1 MHRAAP
7 LRPRPLW
14 RYLWVL
20 TLIALGMSW
29 LTLVFVA
36 YFTGLH
42 EADEVTDGQ
51 LASSV
56 QMLLR
61 QPAMAAPAAAP
72 MVLTKRDGTAED
84 LASYAPE
91 LHVVVWQDERVLW
104 DTHGLASALPARLTE
119 QPQDVSLVWKGQS
132 QVWRALLGTAS
143 TGSGGTRK
151 VLVLIDKDRR
161 EALGRDIAW
170 HIVRPALVLLPL
182 VALLLL
188 WAIRR
193 GLLPLQRLAEKVA
206 DLDLDAGQLLPT
218 LQPYEEL
225 SGTVNAINRLAQ
237 RLQAQVL
244 RERSFASDVAHELRT
259 PLTAQVL
266 QARLA
271 RVAVESNERDLA
283 LQQVEQNAL
292 RAGRILAQLMDLA
305 RAQGLDHQ
313 ALQRLDLNA
322 LCHQLVA
329 EHVPLAHQLGQEL
342 ALEVPNQALWVYAHN
357 TMLEL
362 ALGNLID
369 NALRHNPAGTQVEVS
384 VVQQVQGQVSVRV
397 SDDGVAWSSRTVVQP
412 GMGIGL
418 TLVRRIADW
427 HGLVFDQRDG
437 TAPFT
442 KCYALTWRAAPAQSS
457 DAVSAASPA

>member
-7 LRPRPLW
+7 IRSRPLW

-20 TLIALGMSW
+20 TLVALGMSW

-42 EADEVTDGQ
+42 EADEITDGQ

-61 QPAMAAPAAAP
+61 QPDLSGPGPRSVELAKGVSTPWI
-72 MVLTKRDGTAED
+72 

-91 LHVVVWQDERVLW
+91 LHVIVWQDEHLLW

-119 QPQDVSLVWKGQS
+119 QPQDVLLAVKGQS
-132 QVWRALLGTAS
+132 QVWRGLQGTAS

-161 EALGRDIAW
+161 EALGQDFAW

-182 VALLLL
+182 LALLLL

-218 LQPYEEL
+218 RQPYEEL

-266 QARLA
+266 QARQA
-271 RVAVESNERDLA
+271 RVAVDPIERDTA

-305 RAQGLDHQ
+305 RAQGLDQQ
-313 ALQRLDLNA
+313 AMQRLDLNA

-342 ALEVPNQALWVYAHN
+342 ALEVPDRAVWVHGHN

-362 ALGNLID
+362 ALRNLID

-384 VVQQVQGQVSVRV
+384 VVQQAQGQVSVRV
-397 SDDGVAWSSRTVVQP
+397 NDDGAAGPARTAVQP

-427 HGLVFDQRDG
+427 HGVAFEQQVG

-442 KCYALTWRAAPAQSS
+442 QCYALSWRAAPTQSRGTDS
-457 DAVSAASPA
+457 DATPA

>member
-14 RYLWVL
+14 RYLWIL
-20 TLIALGMSW
+20 TLVALGMSW

-42 EADEVTDGQ
+42 EADEITDGQ

-61 QPAMAAPAAAP
+61 QPPMAAPGASP
-72 MVLTKRDGTAED
+72 KG
-84 LASYAPE
+84 LASRESTTQGPENYAPE
-91 LHVVVWQDERVLW
+91 THVIVWQDERLLW
-104 DTHGLASALPARLTE
+104 DTHGIASALPGHLAE
-119 QPQDVSLVWKGQS
+119 QPQDIVLVWKGQS
-132 QVWRALLGTAS
+132 QVWRALLGTANN
-143 TGSGGTRK
+143 GSGGTRK
-151 VLVLIDKDRR
+151 VLVLIDKNRR
-161 EALGRDIAW
+161 AALGRDFAW
-170 HIVRPALVLLPL
+170 HMVRPALVLLPL

-193 GLLPLQRLAEKVA
+193 GLLPLQRLADEVA
-206 DLDLDAGQLLPT
+206 GLDLDAGQMLPSR
-218 LQPYEEL
+218 QPYEEL
-225 SGTVNAINRLAQ
+225 FGAVNAINRLAQ

-271 RVAVESNERDLA
+271 RVVIDASERDLA

-305 RAQGLDHQ
+305 RAQGLEQQ
-313 ALQRLDLNA
+313 AMQRLDLNA
-322 LCHQLVA
+322 LCHQMVT

-342 ALEVPNQALWVYAHN
+342 ALEVPEAAVWVYGHS

-362 ALGNLID
+362 ALRNLID

-384 VVQQVQGQVSVRV
+384 VTQQAQGQVSVWV
-397 SDDGVAWSSRTVVQP
+397 SDDGAAWPARSEVQP

-437 TAPFT
+437 VAPFT
-442 KCYALTWRAAPAQSS
+442 KSYALTWHAG
-457 DAVSAASPA
+457 AASTARVTNSS